1 MTRRIDLILLVL
13 AAASIG
19 PARADDPACAKYQ
32 DPLAY
37 NACLASH
44 GPKAK
49 DLATI
54 PHQSV
59 GSAPT
64 PVQAQ
69 RSAPARARSARSRP
83 HFAHRRGRARMEFQ
97 VR

>member
-1 MTRRIDLILLVL
+1 LILLVL

-19 PARADDPACAKYQ
+19 PARADDPACAKYE

-44 GPKAK
+44 GPKAT

-54 PHQSV
+54 PHQPV
-59 GSAPT
+59 GSVLS

-69 RSAPARARSARSRP
+69 HRMLAPATSARSWP
-83 HFAHRRGRARMEFQ
+83 HVAHRRGRARMEFR

>member
-1 MTRRIDLILLVL
+1 MTRRTPLILLVL

-19 PARADDPACAKYQ
+19 PARADDPACAKYE

-44 GPKAK
+44 GPKAT

-54 PHQSV
+54 PRQSV
-59 GSAPT
+59 ERAPPPT
-64 PVQAQ
+64 QAQ
-69 RSAPARARSARSRP
+69 RAAPAAAKSVRRWP
-83 HFAHRRGRARMEFQ
+83 HVAHRRGRARMEFL